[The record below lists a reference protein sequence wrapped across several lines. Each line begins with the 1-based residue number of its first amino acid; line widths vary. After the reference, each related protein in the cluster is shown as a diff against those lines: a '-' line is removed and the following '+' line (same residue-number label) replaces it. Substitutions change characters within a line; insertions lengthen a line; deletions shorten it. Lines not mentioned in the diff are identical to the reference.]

1 LLDVIQLKNDH
12 IEELQEALKESVT
25 IISEREEDLFQEQIK
40 RKDIQDQVCGL
51 EERLSLAENQCKNC
65 RGLYKKLEALEEQ
78 LFSLQSERRKK
89 LQELSQLRQEA
100 LESAISEKD
109 AHLALLEFNDVRRY
123 TVKQADMI
131 DQLKADKARL
141 IKRLHEET
149 ETAIEL
155 LQETANAKSNNY

>member
-1 LLDVIQLKNDH
+1 MKNDH

-40 RKDIQDQVCGL
+40 RKDIQDQVCRM
-51 EERLSLAENQCKNC
+51 EERLCLAENQCKNC
-65 RGLYKKLEALEEQ
+65 RGLYKRLEALEEQ
-78 LFSLQSERRKK
+78 LFGIQSERRAK

-109 AHLALLEFNDVRRY
+109 AHLALLEFNGMLPTKQQTDV
-123 TVKQADMI
+123 I
-131 DQLKADKARL
+131 DKLKTDRARL

-155 LQETANAKSNNY
+155 IQEAANAKNNNY